1 MPPDATSP
9 CDQAVAPV
17 RARVLLPLPLA
28 GAYDYAV
35 PADHAVAPGDFVVA
49 PLGRTSVAG
58 VVWDGPAEPAVPDAK
73 LRALE
78 AALEV
83 PPMPE
88 PMRRFVDWVASYT
101 LSPPGAVLRMA
112 MSVSAALVPP
122 VPVIAYRLNAGGA
135 SGLAARQ
142 LTSGRR
148 RVLAALDHGQALAP
162 RDLAAEAGVS
172 PAVVRGLLDAG
183 ALEAVELP
191 EPGAAAQP
199 DWRHPGPTLSPDQR
213 RAADALIGDVERAGF
228 AVTLLEGVT
237 GSGKTEVYFEALA
250 AALAAG
256 RQALVLLPEIAL
268 SVQWL
273 ERFARR
279 FGVRPAVW
287 HSELTGTQRR
297 TTWRQIARGE
307 VSIVVG
313 ARSALFLPLSRL
325 GLIVVDEEHD
335 GSYKQEEGVIYH
347 ARDMAVVRARLA
359 AAPIVLVSATP
370 SLETL
375 TNAAQGRYG
384 RLHLPDRH
392 AGASLPA
399 VAAIDIR
406 RYPPP
411 RGRWLTPPLVD
422 ALGVTLERGE
432 QAMLFLNRRGYAPL
446 TLCRGCGHRLHCPHC
461 ATWLVEHRLVGRLIC
476 HHCGHGERL
485 PETCPHCGAAGAFV
499 PCGPG
504 VERLS
509 DEVGALFPAARRA
522 IMASDMLIGPNAAEE
537 LVGRMD
543 RREIDILI
551 GTQMMAKGHH
561 FPHLTLVGV
570 VDADLSLA
578 GGDLRAGERT
588 FQLLHQVAGRAGR
601 AEHPGRVLLQTASPE
616 HPVIEALTSGDGARF
631 LAVESAERKAHLMP
645 PFGRLAA
652 LVVSASDGALADRI
666 AAALGRAAPHAP
678 GIAVLGPAP
687 APLSLLR
694 GRHRRRLLL
703 KAPREVA
710 VQPLLR
716 AWLAKVKLPG
726 SVRVYVDVDPYSF
739 L

>member
-9 CDQAVAPV
+9 CNAGAAPARV
-17 RARVLLPLPLA
+17 RVLLPLPLA

-35 PADHAVAPGDFVVA
+35 PADRAVAPGDFVVA

-58 VVWDGPAEPAVPDAK
+58 VVWDGAPDGTVPDAK

-78 AALEV
+78 AALDA
-83 PPMPE
+83 PPMPAA
-88 PMRRFVDWVASYT
+88 MRRFIDWVASYT
-101 LSPPGAVLRMA
+101 VSPPGAVLRMA
-112 MSVSAALVPP
+112 MSVSAALEPP
-122 VPVIAYRLNAGGA
+122 TPVIAYRLSAQGA
-135 SGLAARQ
+135 AALVPRQ
-142 LTSGRR
+142 LTPGRR
-148 RVLAALDHGQALAP
+148 RVLTVLEHGQALAP
-162 RDLAAEAGVS
+162 RDLAGEAGVS

-183 ALEAVELP
+183 ALEAVALP
-191 EPGAAAQP
+191 EAGPPIQP

-213 RAADALIGDVERAGF
+213 RAADALVDDVERARF

-279 FGVRPAVW
+279 FGVRPALW
-287 HSELTGTQRR
+287 HSDLTATQRR
-297 TTWRQIARGE
+297 ATWRQIARGD
-307 VSIVVG
+307 VSVVVG

-335 GSYKQEEGVIYH
+335 SSYKQEEGVIYH

-359 AAPIVLVSATP
+359 EAPIALVSATP
-370 SLETL
+370 SLESL
-375 TNAAQGRYG
+375 TNAAQGRYR

-399 VAAIDIR
+399 VAAIDLR
-406 RYPPP
+406 RDPPP
-411 RGRWLTPPLVD
+411 RGRWLTPPLVE
-422 ALGVTLERGE
+422 ALGATLARGE

-485 PETCPHCGAAGAFV
+485 PETCPQCGAAGAFV

-509 DEVGALFPAARRA
+509 DEVGALFPTARRA
-522 IMASDMLIGPNAAEE
+522 IMASDMLIGPSAAEE

-543 RREIDILI
+543 RRDIDILI

-570 VDADLSLA
+570 VDADLGLA

-588 FQLLHQVAGRAGR
+588 YQLLHQVAGRAGR

-616 HPVIEALTSGDGARF
+616 HPVIEALASGDAAGF
-631 LAVESAERKAHLMP
+631 LETESAERKAHGMP

-652 LVVSASDGALADRI
+652 LIVSASDGDLADRI
-666 AAALGRAAPHAP
+666 ARALGRAAPHGP
-678 GIAVLGPAP
+678 GVAVLGPAP

-703 KAPREVA
+703 KAARDVA
-710 VQPLLR
+710 VQPLLH

-726 SVRVYVDVDPYSF
+726 SVRVHVDVDPYSF